1 MWERVSYILQLN
13 KEITDLTDL
22 KIKKSWFYLC
32 FVYYSSLNKAESSSI
47 WMWQT

>member
-13 KEITDLTDL
+13 KEITDLINSE
-22 KIKKSWFYLC
+22 IKKSWFCLY
-32 FVYYSSLNKAESSSI
+32 FMYYSSLNKAESSSI